1 MTVERL
7 AVTHGPDAVLHNLK
21 YCKLF
26 VPNFNEVYDRHC
38 GYVVCFDL
46 SRKHIS
52 DNPTFHYE
60 LFNFGNCLTFLLI
73 IDVPSIKPLIFSD
86 PSKYKSSYT
95 LRDAASVIT
104 EVVGEYSRWTTNTA
118 LLLMAIKLVSCIQY

>member
-26 VPNFNEVYDRHC
+26 VPNFNEVYDGHC
-38 GYVVCFDL
+38 GYVFITNYLILATVLLFYL
-46 SRKHIS
+46 LLMYLLL
-52 DNPTFHYE
+52 NPK
-60 LFNFGNCLTFLLI
+60 LFLI
-73 IDVPSIKPLIFSD
+73 HSNIKILIQ
-86 PSKYKSSYT
+86 YT
-95 LRDAASVIT
+95 LRVAASVIP

-118 LLLMAIKLVSCIQY
+118 LLLMAIKLVNCIQY